1 MIAYDN
7 LRINVYRYFMNE
19 CILNN
24 LSVIA
29 SSRKVDDMLKMP
41 TKQIT
46 DKIQNDPI
54 LITNRNKN
62 INNDT
67 ARSNSVTSTKF
78 SNDKTDSNKLT
89 TGAICKFLFELNLPF
104 FRFRNTNIYLNLLLK
119 RSIFLLDNIVFKFS
133 QS

>member
-24 LSVIA
+24 LPVIA